1 MSKTYFALIADAVQS
16 RALPPARR
24 ARLQADLR
32 ASLSEFNRRYQ
43 RDRAAR
49 FGVTQGDELQCLLVS
64 TARIWDV
71 AHAIRYKFAEA
82 DWVIGCG
89 RGAVTTPLGGTKL
102 TAPEVDGPCFHEA
115 RAAVEAAKRE
125 RLLFAFRGFG
135 AAEGNLNG
143 LASYYSALYWS
154 WTRRQRQ
161 AAMSLRFFWDPVEAS
176 LTPAARLKVVP
187 SAVSHLRRRMAWPL
201 VAAGDK
207 MFRALLEADTA

>member
-1 MSKTYFALIADAVQS
+1 MSKQYVALIADAVES

-32 ASLSEFNRRYQ
+32 DSLSEFNRRY
-43 RDRAAR
+43 RAALAAR
-49 FGVTQGDELQCLLVS
+49 FGVTQGDELQCLLTSAAYV
-64 TARIWDV
+64 WDV
-71 AHAIRYKFAEA
+71 AHAIRYKFAAA

-89 RGAVTTPLGGTKL
+89 RGTVTTPLGGGKFA
-102 TAPEVDGPCFHEA
+102 APEVDGPCFHEA
-115 RAAVEAAKRE
+115 RAAVEAAKHE

-135 AAEGNLNG
+135 HPNPLLNG
-143 LASYYSALYWS
+143 FASYYSALYWS

-161 AAMSLRFFWDPVEAS
+161 AATSWRFSWGPGEAALS
-176 LTPAARLKVVP
+176 PARRLKVVP

-207 MFRALLEADTA
+207 MFRALLEMESA